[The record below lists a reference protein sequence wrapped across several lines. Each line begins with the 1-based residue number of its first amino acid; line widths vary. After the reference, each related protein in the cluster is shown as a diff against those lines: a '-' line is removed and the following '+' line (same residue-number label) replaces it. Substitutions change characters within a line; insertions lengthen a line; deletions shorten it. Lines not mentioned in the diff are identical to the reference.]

1 MDTEDW
7 DRAPLVQAIT
17 AGQLHVSLETA
28 ALILA
33 QQEYPTLDP
42 APWLAQIDAL
52 AAAGRGS
59 LSAQPDAP
67 EIVGVTSDLLFR
79 DGKFHGNT
87 GDYYDPRNSFLN
99 DVIARRTGIPITLSI
114 LYMAVARR
122 LGLELHGTAFPGHF
136 LVVHPRP
143 GWPVVLDAFGH
154 GRILSEDECRRLAE
168 QQGFPWDRRT
178 LDPLPATLVLRRV
191 LNNLKA
197 IYAGR
202 QDWARLLRTSAQIL
216 AVTPEDSSEY
226 FTQGVAWAGLGRR
239 ETAIATFEHYLT
251 VRPDASNRDDV
262 LDLLSQ
268 LRLKR

>member
-1 MDTEDW
+1 MNIENG
-7 DRAPLVQAIT
+7 DRAPLAHAIT
-17 AGQLHVSLETA
+17 AGQLHVSLEEA

-33 QQEYPTLDP
+33 RQEYPNLDP
-42 APWLAQIDAL
+42 APWLAQIDDL
-52 AAAGRGS
+52 AAAGRGH

-67 EIVGVTSDLLFR
+67 EIVGVTSDVLFR
-79 DGKFHGNT
+79 DGEFHGNT

-114 LYMAVARR
+114 LYMAVAGR

-143 GWPVVLDAFGH
+143 GWPVVLDAFDH
-154 GRILSEDECRRLAE
+154 GRILSEEECRRRAE
-168 QQGFPWDRRT
+168 QQGFTWDRRT
-178 LDPLPATLVLRRV
+178 LDPVPAQLVLRRV

-197 IYAGR
+197 IYSDR

-216 AVTPEDSSEY
+216 VVAPDESSEH

-239 ETAIATFEHYLT
+239 DAAIRAFEHYLT
-251 VRPDASNRDDV
+251 VRPDAPNRDDV

-268 LRLKR
+268 LRLKS